1 MAKNVY
7 ICGNPLVD
15 YDSMP
20 FRILEALKNTLP
32 DIHFSD
38 FDPTE
43 NFPDDNPLFIID
55 TVAGI
60 SDVRV
65 IEDVDGF
72 EDAPHF
78 SLHDADLAFHLKLM
92 KKTGKLPQVKI
103 FGVPPAGDEEVILS
117 EVVRQLK
124 KSLLVDV

>member
-15 YDSMP
+15 NDSMP
-20 FRILEALKNTLP
+20 FRILEALKNALP
-32 DIHFSD
+32 EIRFSD

-43 NFPDDNPLFIID
+43 NFPDDDPLLIID

-60 SDVRV
+60 TGVKV

-78 SLHDADLAFHLKLM
+78 SLHDADLAFHLKMM
-92 KKTGKLPQVKI
+92 KKLGKLPQVKI
-103 FGVPPAGDEEVILS
+103 FGVPPEGDE
-117 EVVRQLK
+117 
-124 KSLLVDV
+124 KSITTKLVKMLEEIR